1 MNMGIHYEQRNNI
14 NLQGD
19 GMTRKA
25 DIGEKLYIELLK
37 RTLSGYVNQE
47 MGMRLSYLLYCM
59 DTSQPYSLPH
69 LKNIAEY
76 EAEKFQALINDPNG
90 KDNYRERI
98 FGFPATMIG
107 RARLDNIEMC
117 VRAIHADSIDGDFME
132 TGVWRGGATIFMRGM
147 LKVLGDEEKKVWV
160 ADSFQG
166 LPEPEMKQ
174 DEGVNLHLDPMLA
187 MELDTVRRNF
197 EYFDLLDDRVHFLK
211 GWFADTMPNANVEKL
226 SLLRLDGDL
235 YKSTMDVLEP
245 MYDKVESGGFII
257 IDDYGAIPACK
268 QAVHD
273 FRSELGISDPIEIV
287 DWTGAYWRKS

>member
-1 MNMGIHYEQRNNI
+1 MI
-14 NLQGD
+14 
-19 GMTRKA
+19 RKP

-59 DTSQPYSLPH
+59 DTSQPYSLAH
-69 LKNIAEY
+69 LKNIAEHD
-76 EAEKFQALINDPNG
+76 AGKFQALIDDPNG
-90 KDNYRERI
+90 KNNYRERV

-117 VRAIHADSIDGDFME
+117 VRMIHADKIGGDFME
-132 TGVWRGGATIFMRGM
+132 TGVWRGGATMFMRGM
-147 LKVLGDEEKKVWV
+147 LKVLGDENKKVWV

-166 LPEPEMKQ
+166 LPEPEVEQ
-174 DEGVNLHLDPMLA
+174 DSGVDLYLDPMLS
-187 MELDTVRRNF
+187 MDIESVRRNF
-197 EYFDLLDDRVHFLK
+197 EYFDLLDDRIEFLK
-211 GWFADTMPNANVEKL
+211 GWFADTMPVAPIEKL

-245 MYDKVESGGFII
+245 MYNKVESGGFII

-268 QAVHD
+268 EAVHD
-273 FRSELGISDPIEIV
+273 FRSALEINDPIKII